1 MEVRVATKNDVEPLC
16 TLLTEFFAYN
26 ANLQPMYCNA
36 AIEDGK
42 YPTSIIESDDSDFI
56 IAVSGGKLIGF
67 IHIVKME
74 TPPYNSIVPYNY
86 AEIIAFMVT
95 ASFREQGVGT
105 RLLDF
110 AKLWS
115 KDQNLEYIEL
125 VSLINATEANLFYD
139 KNKFSTMS
147 QVKRL
152 EL

>member
-1 MEVRVATKNDVEPLC
+1 MEVRVATINDVEQLC

-26 ANLQPMYCNA
+26 AKLQPMYCNA

-42 YPTSIIESDDSDFI
+42 YPTSIIESDDSDFL
-56 IAVSGGKLIGF
+56 IAVSGSKLIGF

-74 TPPYNSIVPYNY
+74 TPQYNAIVPHNY

-95 ASFREQGVGT
+95 ESFREQGVGSM
-105 RLLDF
+105 LLDF

-139 KNKFSTMS
+139 KKKFVTMS

>member
-1 MEVRVATKNDVEPLC
+1 MEVRIATINDVELLC
-16 TLLTEFFAYN
+16 TLLTEFYAYN
-26 ANLQPMYCNA
+26 AKLQPMYCNV

-67 IHIVKME
+67 IHITKTE
-74 TPPYNSIVPYNY
+74 TPSYSAVVPHKY

-95 ASFREQGVGT
+95 ASFREQGVGSK
-105 RLLDF
+105 LLDF

-115 KDQNLEYIEL
+115 KDKNLEYIEL

-147 QVKRL
+147 LVKRL